1 MQIACLVYDGFT
13 ATDVIGPFDVLSRIP
28 ESETVFVSTEAALQ
42 RNDNGVLG
50 VQADRALADVPK
62 PDVIVVPGGMEG
74 TRRAAQDERILDW
87 LRSAHESTRFTT
99 SVCTGSLILG
109 AAGLLDGLDATTH
122 WAAANELE
130 HTGAHYVAKRWVAHL
145 EERIV
150 TAAGVSAGIDM
161 AIMLVAELVGEDVA
175 QAIQLGLEYDPQPPY
190 EAGSPEK
197 AGPEV
202 IATLQRIGF

>member
-28 ESETVFVSTEAALQ
+28 DAETVFVGTEAALQ

-50 VQADRALADVPK
+50 VQADRSLEEVQR
-62 PDVIVVPGGMEG
+62 PDVIVVPGGMDG
-74 TRRAAQDERILDW
+74 TRRAAQDERVLEW
-87 LRSAHESTRFTT
+87 LRTAHESTRFTT

-109 AAGLLDGLDATTH
+109 AAGLLDGLEATTH

-130 HTGAHYVAKRWVAHL
+130 HTGARYVAKRWVAHP
-145 EERIV
+145 ERRLV

-161 AIMLVAELVGEDVA
+161 AIMLVAELVGEDIA
-175 QAIQLGLEYDPQPPY
+175 RAIQLGLEYDPQPPY
-190 EAGSPEK
+190 DVGSPDK
-197 AGPEV
+197 AGPDV

>member
-28 ESETVFVSTEAALQ
+28 GAETVFVGTEVALQ

-50 VQADRALADVPK
+50 VQADRALEEVPT

-87 LRSAHESTRFTT
+87 LRSAHASTRFTT

-130 HTGAHYVAKRWVAHL
+130 HTGARYVAKRWMAHP
-145 EERIV
+145 EQRIV

-161 AIMLVAELVGEDVA
+161 AIMLVAELADEGVA
-175 QAIQLGLEYDPQPPY
+175 RAIQLGLEYDPQPPY
-190 EAGSPEK
+190 DVGSPDK

>member
-28 ESETVFVSTEAALQ
+28 DAETVFVSTEVALQ

-50 VQADRALADVPK
+50 VQADRTLEQVPT

-74 TRRAAQDERILDW
+74 TRRAARDARVLGW

-109 AAGLLDGLDATTH
+109 AAGLLEGMDATTH
-122 WAAANELE
+122 WAATKELE
-130 HTGAHYVAKRWVAHL
+130 HTGARYVAKRWVMHP
-145 EERIV
+145 EQRIV

-161 AIMLVAELVGEDVA
+161 AIMLVAELVDEDVA
-175 QAIQLGLEYDPQPPY
+175 RAIQLGLEYDPQPPY
-190 EAGSPEK
+190 DAGSPDK
-197 AGPEV
+197 AGPEA